1 MGRARRPDWMRAPPA
16 YHRRT
21 CSREKRRVADTARTA
36 TTGPA
41 GTATPGEPRDAPDG
55 DAAAATPAARVTAEP
70 ARPTDGRRTWEAVR
84 DAVGRAVV
92 GAEPA
97 LRLVLVA
104 LLADGHALIEDVPGV
119 GKTLLA
125 RATARALGLESARIQ
140 GTPDLLPG
148 DVTGASV
155 LEDGRFRF
163 VPGPVFT
170 NILLV
175 DEINRATP
183 RTQSALLEAMQ
194 ERQVS
199 VEGET
204 RPLPDPFVVLA
215 TQNPIEYEGT
225 FALPEAQLDRFLVRI
240 AIGYPDAQAERRIA
254 RRYQGQAEPLD
265 SVPRVVDRAM
275 LLALRDAV
283 RRQRVSDEVEAYVVA
298 LVQATRAQPDLL
310 LGASPRASVALYRA
324 SQAWAFLDG
333 RAFVL
338 PDDVQAIAQA
348 VLAHRLVLD
357 LDRALRGANVR
368 HVVDAVLA
376 EVPTPPVMP
385 DADGPAGAAG
395 RSAGG

>member
-1 MGRARRPDWMRAPPA
+1 VVDTAIGPGRAA
-16 YHRRT
+16 
-21 CSREKRRVADTARTA
+21 V
-36 TTGPA
+36 
-41 GTATPGEPRDAPDG
+41 
-55 DAAAATPAARVTAEP
+55 
-70 ARPTDGRRTWEAVR
+70 DGRRTWEAVR
-84 DAVGRAVV
+84 DAVALAVV
-92 GAEPA
+92 GADAP
-97 LRLVLVA
+97 LRLILVA

-125 RATARALGLESARIQ
+125 RATARAMGLESARIQ
-140 GTPDLLPG
+140 GTPDLLPA
-148 DVTGASV
+148 DVTGASI
-155 LEDGRFRF
+155 LENGRFRF

-204 RPLPDPFVVLA
+204 RPLPDPFIVLA

-240 AIGYPDAQAERRIA
+240 AIGYPDADAERRIA
-254 RRYQGQAEPLD
+254 RRYQAQAGPLAL
-265 SVPRVVDRAM
+265 VPRVVEGPA
-275 LLALRDAV
+275 LLALRETV
-283 RRQRVSDEVEAYVVA
+283 RRQHVSDEVEAYVVA
-298 LVQATRAQPDLL
+298 LVQATRTQPDLQ

-324 SQAWAFLDG
+324 SQAWAFLAG
-333 RAFVL
+333 RTFVL
-338 PDDVQAIAQA
+338 PDDVRAVADA

-368 HVVDAVLA
+368 SVVEAVLA
-376 EVPTPPVMP
+376 EVPAPPVVAP
-385 DADGPAGAAG
+385 T
-395 RSAGG
+395 S